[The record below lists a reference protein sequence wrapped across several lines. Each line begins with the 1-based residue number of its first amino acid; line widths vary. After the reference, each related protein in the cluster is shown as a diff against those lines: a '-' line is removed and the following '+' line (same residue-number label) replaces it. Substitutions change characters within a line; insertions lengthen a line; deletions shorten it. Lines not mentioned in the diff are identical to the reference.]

1 MKLLDI
7 FKQIVKEYLVPT
19 SYGDYEGYFEI
30 AEPLSPEEAIEKY
43 PDVKEFY
50 DVMNTTPKR
59 EVYDI
64 DPFKMGNVNPFK
76 KNTWAYY
83 KWYTF
88 YKPDNWRENNCKKNI
103 TLRKKAARAAEKI
116 HPDVEVYF
124 GDDDC

>member
-1 MKLLDI
+1 MKLLNI
-7 FKQIVKEYLVPT
+7 FKQIVKEYIVT
-19 SYGDYEGYFEI
+19 SNYGDYEI
-30 AEPLSPEEAIEKY
+30 ADPLSPEEAIKKY

-50 DVMNTTPKR
+50 DTMNTTPER

-64 DPFKMGNVNPFK
+64 DPFKMGNINPFK

-88 YKPDNWRENNCKKNI
+88 YKLNGEDNCKKNI
-103 TLRKKAARAAEKI
+103 TLRKRAANAATKI
-116 HPDVEVYF
+116 YPDVEVYF